1 MRQLRISIER
11 AGRQIPVG
19 RITGNTPED
28 ACFTYDVEYLKGT
41 DAVPISTMLPLQ
53 TAAFDPG
60 RTKRYFDG
68 LLPEGFTRRC
78 VAQWLR
84 EKEDDYLSILAGLGR
99 ECLGA
104 LMVTE
109 DGAEPVL
116 SGYRR
121 ISAEEMRELA
131 REGAMKSA
139 SIVTRSH
146 LSLTGASGKVGLYY
160 NGPEGVWYQPIGC
173 APSTHIVK
181 QSHVRLDGIVV
192 NEQLCLSAARRLGID
207 VVDSFVVG
215 LGDGTDGDVLFA
227 TRRYDRK
234 FVKSME
240 ADSAFRSAKTGTE
253 GPENLSAQGL
263 FGRDSGTSGAG
274 LVTALPVP
282 RRLHQEDFAQAMDI
296 PAEQKYEKG
305 GAGYLSRMFR
315 LIRACSA
322 DPMRDQLKLWDT
334 VAFHYLIGNTDGH
347 IKNFSLLYSE
357 SLRTCQLAPVY
368 DMVSTA
374 VYDSSTRDM
383 ALSIGGQYALE
394 RIGRSHWEEE
404 AVRAGLGR
412 QMAMRRFDRLA
423 EGFEKALQDAA
434 DELMQQGFPGALG
447 MRERI
452 LERGGYR
459 NL

>member
-1 MRQLRISIER
+1 
-11 AGRQIPVG
+11 
-19 RITGNTPED
+19 
-28 ACFTYDVEYLKGT
+28 
-41 DAVPISTMLPLQ
+41 
-53 TAAFDPG
+53 
-60 RTKRYFDG
+60 
-68 LLPEGFTRRC
+68 
-78 VAQWLR
+78 
-84 EKEDDYLSILAGLGR
+84 
-99 ECLGA
+99 
-104 LMVTE
+104 
-109 DGAEPVL
+109 
-116 SGYRR
+116 
-121 ISAEEMRELA
+121 
-131 REGAMKSA
+131 
-139 SIVTRSH
+139 
-146 LSLTGASGKVGLYY
+146 
-160 NGPEGVWYQPIGC
+160 
-173 APSTHIVK
+173 
-181 QSHVRLDGIVV
+181 
-192 NEQLCLSAARRLGID
+192 
-207 VVDSFVVG
+207 
-215 LGDGTDGDVLFA
+215 
-227 TRRYDRK
+227 
-234 FVKSME
+234 
-240 ADSAFRSAKTGTE
+240 
-253 GPENLSAQGL
+253 
-263 FGRDSGTSGAG
+263 
-274 LVTALPVP
+274 
-282 RRLHQEDFAQAMDI
+282 MDI

-357 SLRTCQLAPVY
+357 SLRTCQLAPAY

-434 DELMQQGFPGALG
+434 DELMQQGFSGALG